1 MQAAENDG
9 RSTIAVEYPMPLF
22 EYECRG
28 CGNHFEYLT
37 RDGRAP
43 SCPSC
48 EGEDLQKLLSVFAVG
63 ANGGQPASREA
74 VGSWGMC
81 GDPRGPGSCSSNN

>member
-9 RSTIAVEYPMPLF
+9 RPTIAVEYPMPLF

-37 RDGRAP
+37 RMGVRP
-43 SCPSC
+43 
-48 EGEDLQKLLSVFAVG
+48 LSVV
-63 ANGGQPASREA
+63 
-74 VGSWGMC
+74 
-81 GDPRGPGSCSSNN
+81 